1 MKIAIYS
8 RKSKFT
14 GKGDSIGNQ
23 IDRCKD
29 YINFIFMEEKNI
41 EIEIFED
48 EGYSGKNTD
57 RPAFKK
63 MMHMIKM
70 KNHIQFSPVGCC
82 IRHRLIRA
90 GMRCFSD
97 CHNVI
102 FAQYFPVHLLQ
113 KLVHSRTAC
122 TSRIIASVGLILN
135 HRTIRISRIFGNQC
149 DHIHTES
156 VNSLVQ
162 PEA

>member
-70 KNHIQFSPVGCC
+70 KELDAVIVYQLN
-82 IRHRLIRA
+82 RLGRKVKDILETI
-90 GMRCFSD
+90 D
-97 CHNVI
+97 I
-102 FAQYFPVHLLQ
+102 FKEYG
-113 KLVHSRTAC
+113 TD
-122 TSRIIASVGLILN
+122 SRIGLIASIMMSCTE
-135 HRTIRISRIFGNQC
+135 TIFY
-149 DHIHTES
+149 TMS
-156 VNSLVQ
+156 VYFMAAKVRKTRYTLAGALAATLAGIMASVWLATN
-162 PEA
+162 